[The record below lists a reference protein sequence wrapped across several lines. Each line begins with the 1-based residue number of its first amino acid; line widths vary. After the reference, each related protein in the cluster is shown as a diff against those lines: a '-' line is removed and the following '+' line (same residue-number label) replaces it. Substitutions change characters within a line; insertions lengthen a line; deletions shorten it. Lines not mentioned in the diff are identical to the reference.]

1 MSSKREYTFTVIPDK
16 ETEKFTVSNCSCEI
30 CKSMNNTQIEW
41 DSFSPKTNLQKRM
54 KKTIKVL
61 EKKIVKKNSK
71 KIKTKNL

>member
-1 MSSKREYTFTVIPDK
+1 
-16 ETEKFTVSNCSCEI
+16 
-30 CKSMNNTQIEW
+30 MNNTQIEW